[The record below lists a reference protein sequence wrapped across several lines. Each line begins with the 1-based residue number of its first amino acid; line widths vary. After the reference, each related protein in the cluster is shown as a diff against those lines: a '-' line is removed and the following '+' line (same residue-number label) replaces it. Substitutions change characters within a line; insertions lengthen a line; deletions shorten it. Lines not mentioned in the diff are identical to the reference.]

1 MEGTSSGD
9 GVLRKLFVVRHTLGG
24 SLQQLSSVST
34 AIRRSRQVQNVPQTV
49 EWKSIRAIFVAYGA
63 VADGE
68 KVTATQEMRSVTAK
82 PTLVHLHVLLQL
94 EGGDAVVEMQTAEG
108 AAAASKVL
116 MRVNRAVYPIAQ
128 FSDLMH
134 PRLCRLWESA
144 SLTAT
149 SG

>member
-1 MEGTSSGD
+1 M
-9 GVLRKLFVVRHTLGG
+9 
-24 SLQQLSSVST
+24 
-34 AIRRSRQVQNVPQTV
+34 
-49 EWKSIRAIFVAYGA
+49 
-63 VADGE
+63 
-68 KVTATQEMRSVTAK
+68 TAK
-82 PTLVHLHVLLQL
+82 PALVHSHVLLQL

-116 MRVNRAVYPIAQ
+116 MRVNRAVYSAQ

>member
-9 GVLRKLFVVRHTLGG
+9 GVLRKLFVVRHTLSG
-24 SLQQLSSVST
+24 SLRQLSSVST

-116 MRVNRAVYPIAQ
+116 MRVNRAVYSIAQ